1 MERAFSRPT
10 PQTTEQT
17 TLLLIG
23 AANDALQ
30 ELQIQAV
37 RAVSYKHQQLFFQ
50 ASSPATRVMALIR
63 LSEITEHIKNI
74 YQRRGGRLQWKKI
87 IIRIG
92 ITQR

>member
-1 MERAFSRPT
+1 MEYAFSRPT

-30 ELQIQAV
+30 ELQIQHV
-37 RAVSYKHQQLFFQ
+37 RAVSWKQHQLFFQ
-50 ASSPATRVMALIR
+50 ASSPATRVMAMIR
-63 LSEITEHIKNI
+63 LPEIDQQVKNI
-74 YQRRGGRLQWKKI
+74 YQRRGGRLSWKKI
-87 IIRIG
+87 IIRVG

>member
-1 MERAFSRPT
+1 VDRAFSRPT
-10 PQTTEQT
+10 PQTIEQT

-30 ELQIQAV
+30 ELNVQQV
-37 RAVSYKHQQLFFQ
+37 RAVSYKQQQLFFQ

-63 LSEITEHIKNI
+63 IPEITESIKNI
-74 YQRRGGRLQWKKI
+74 YHRRGGRLSWKKI
-87 IIRIG
+87 IIRVG